1 MAKDISI
8 IGKRKRIAVVG
19 AGIGGLVSA
28 LKLANDGFEVT
39 VFESSDYPGGK
50 IRTIDSSCGP
60 VNIGPTVLTMLSVFQ
75 SFFEEVGENIFD
87 HLELKEQQILARHWW
102 SDGTEFDLLAN
113 KDDAFDEVRRVFG
126 TNSEKQYIKFCKST
140 EGMFDCFEKPIMRS
154 SSPAALAI
162 LKEICNNPKIIP
174 ALIPFLTLEKY
185 LKNKFSEPKLQQ
197 LFGRYST
204 YVGGSP
210 LNSPALMALVWQ
222 AEARGVWT
230 VKGGISS
237 VARVIEKLAV
247 NRGVEFIYGHRV
259 IEIQKSNSLV
269 NKVCLDDGTC
279 HAADAVVFN
288 GDPRALATGLLGDD
302 LRNIA
307 GKTRNADR
315 SLSANVW
322 GFEAN
327 AINKNLVHHNVFFS
341 DKINSEFYEIE
352 KGQIPS
358 DPTLYIC
365 AQDREEA
372 NKGQKTERFE
382 IILNAPPLSKR
393 KPNQEDFEI
402 CKSVTLERFKN
413 FGLNFQVDLER
424 KNLTTPRDFSNL
436 FPATEGSLYGQSPDG
451 MMATFQRPKC
461 VTSIANLFLVG
472 GGVHPGAGVPMAT
485 LSALLAVEEMKTSR
499 ILI

>member
-1 MAKDISI
+1 MKSI
-8 IGKRKRIAVVG
+8 YR
-19 AGIGGLVSA
+19 
-28 LKLANDGFEVT
+28 
-39 VFESSDYPGGK
+39 
-50 IRTIDSSCGP
+50 
-60 VNIGPTVLTMLSVFQ
+60 
-75 SFFEEVGENIFD
+75 
-87 HLELKEQQILARHWW
+87 
-102 SDGTEFDLLAN
+102 
-113 KDDAFDEVRRVFG
+113 
-126 TNSEKQYIKFCKST
+126 
-140 EGMFDCFEKPIMRS
+140 
-154 SSPAALAI
+154 I
-162 LKEICNNPKIIP
+162 LKVR
-174 ALIPFLTLEKY
+174 KY
-185 LKNKFSEPKLQQ
+185 LKSKFSDPKLQQ

-210 LNSPALMALVWQ
+210 HNSPALMALVWQ

-237 VARVIEKLAV
+237 VARAIEKLAID
-247 NRGVEFIYGHRV
+247 RGVEFIYGHKV
-259 IEIQKSNSLV
+259 TEIQKSDFLV
-269 NKVCLDDGTC
+269 SKVCLDDGTC
-279 HAADAVVFN
+279 HTADAVIFN
-288 GDPRALATGLLGDD
+288 GDPRALALGLLGDD

-307 GKTRNADR
+307 DKTRNANR

-327 AINKNLVHHNVFFS
+327 TINQNLVHHNVFFS
-341 DKINSEFYEIE
+341 DKVNSEFYEIE
-352 KGQIPS
+352 RGQIPL

-372 NKGQKTERFE
+372 NKQQKTERFE

-393 KPNQEDFEI
+393 KSNKEDFEI

-424 KNLTTPRDFSNL
+424 KNLTTPKDFNHL

-485 LSALLAVEEMKTSR
+485 LSALLAVVEMKTSR

>member
-8 IGKRKRIAVVG
+8 LAKRKNIAVVG

-28 LKLANDGFEVT
+28 LKLSNDGYQVK
-39 VFESSDYPGGK
+39 VFESSNYPGGK
-50 IRTIDSSCGP
+50 IRTLDCSSGP
-60 VNIGPTVLTMLSVFQ
+60 VNIGPTVLTMLSIFQ
-75 SFFEEVGENIFD
+75 NLFEEVGENIFE
-87 HLELKEQQILARHWW
+87 HLELKQQKILARHWW

-113 KDDAFDEVRRVFG
+113 KDDAFNEVRRIFG
-126 TNSEKQYIKFCKST
+126 SNAGEQFIRFFNST
-140 EGMFDCFEKPIMRS
+140 EKMFDCFEKPIMKS
-154 SSPAALAI
+154 SSPAALEI
-162 LKEICNNPKIIP
+162 LKEICKNPKIIT
-174 ALIPFLTLEKY
+174 ALIPFLTLNKY
-185 LKNKFSEPKLQQ
+185 LESKFSEPKLQQ

-210 LNSPALMALVWQ
+210 LFSPALMSLVWQ

-230 VKGGISS
+230 VKGGISA
-237 VARVIEKLAV
+237 VAKAIEKLAID
-247 NRGVEFIYGHRV
+247 RGVEFVYGRKV
-259 IEIQKSNSLV
+259 VEIKKSNFLV
-269 NKVCLDDGTC
+269 NELCLDDGTC

-288 GDPRALATGLLGDD
+288 GDPRALAVGLLGND
-302 LRNIA
+302 LKNIA
-307 GKTRNADR
+307 DKTRNSNR

-341 DKINSEFYEIE
+341 DEVNSEFYAIE
-352 KGQIPS
+352 KGQIPL

-365 AQDREEA
+365 AQDREETD
-372 NKGQKTERFE
+372 KKQKTERFE

-393 KPNQEDFEI
+393 KPNKKDFEI

-424 KNLTTPRDFSNL
+424 RNLTTPKDFNDL
-436 FPATEGSLYGQSPDG
+436 FPATEGSLYGQSPHG

-485 LSALLAVEEMKTSR
+485 LSALLAVEEMKTSQ

>member
-8 IGKRKRIAVVG
+8 IGQRKRIAVVG

-28 LKLANDGFEVT
+28 LKLAHDGFEVK

-50 IRTIDSSCGP
+50 IRTLDSASGP

-75 SFFEEVGENIFD
+75 GLFKEVGENIFD
-87 HLELKEQQILARHWW
+87 HLELKEQKILARHWW
-102 SDGTEFDLLAN
+102 SDGTEFDLLSN
-113 KDDAFDEVRRVFG
+113 KDDAYDEIRRVFG
-126 TNSEKQYIKFCKST
+126 GKAGKQYLSFFNST
-140 EGMFDCFEKPIMRS
+140 EEMFNCFEKPIMKS
-154 SSPAALAI
+154 SSPAI
-162 LKEICNNPKIIP
+162 LEILSGICKNPKIIP
-174 ALIPFLTLEKY
+174 ALFPFFTLEKY
-185 LKNKFSEPKLQQ
+185 LKSKFSEPKLQQ

-210 LNSPALMALVWQ
+210 LSSPALMALVWQ

-230 VKGGISS
+230 VEGGISS
-237 VARVIEKLAV
+237 VARAIEKLAMD
-247 NRGVEFIYGHRV
+247 RGVEFNYGHRV

-269 NKVCLDDGTC
+269 NKVYLDNGTS
-279 HAADAVVFN
+279 HGADAVIFN
-288 GDPRALATGLLGDD
+288 GDPRALATGLLGSD

-307 GKTRNADR
+307 NKTRNANR

-322 GFEAN
+322 GFESKT
-327 AINKNLVHHNVFFS
+327 INKNLVHHNVFFS
-341 DKINSEFYEIE
+341 DKVNSEFFEIE
-352 KGQIPS
+352 KGQIPLN
-358 DPTLYIC
+358 PTLYIC
-365 AQDREEA
+365 AQDREEP
-372 NKGQKTERFE
+372 NKSQKSERFE

-393 KPNQEDFEI
+393 NQNKEDFEI
-402 CKSVTLERFKN
+402 CKSVTLECFKN

-424 KNLTTPRDFSNL
+424 RNLTTPKDFNDL
-436 FPATEGSLYGQSPDG
+436 FPATEGSLYGQSPHG

-485 LSALLAVEEMKTSR
+485 LSALLAVEEMKTSQ

>member
-8 IGKRKRIAVVG
+8 IGRRKRIAVVG

-113 KDDAFDEVRRVFG
+113 KDDAFDEVRKVFG
-126 TNSEKQYIKFCKST
+126 ANSEKQFIKFCKST

-259 IEIQKSNSLV
+259 IEIQKSNFLV

-279 HAADAVVFN
+279 HAADAVIFN
-288 GDPRALATGLLGDD
+288 GDPRALALGLLGDD
-302 LRNIA
+302 LRDIA
-307 GKTRNADR
+307 GKTRNAVR

-352 KGQIPS
+352 KGQMPS

-372 NKGQKTERFE
+372 NEGQKTERFE

-393 KPNQEDFEI
+393 KPNKEDFEI

-424 KNLTTPRDFSNL
+424 RNLTTPKDFNKL
-436 FPATEGSLYGQSPDG
+436 FPATEGSLYGQSPHG
-451 MMATFQRPKC
+451 MMATFQRPKSA
-461 VTSIANLFLVG
+461 TSVANLFLVG
-472 GGVHPGAGVPMAT
+472 GGIHPGAGVPMAT
-485 LSALLAVEEMKTSR
+485 LSALLAVEEIKASQ
-499 ILI
+499 ILM